1 MIDTHCHLDSEAFN
15 LDLQEVIERAKQ
27 KGVVRFIIPGADI
40 TDLPKAIKLAEKY
53 PEVYFAAGIHPY
65 HLDSFDLGLIQSVLS
80 HSKCVAVG
88 ECGLDY
94 FRLPSENVEEYK
106 SHQKQCFIQQI
117 ELALKWDRPIILHIR
132 EASNDTA
139 EILKEYPT
147 LRGVFHC
154 FNADEILL
162 QFSDRF
168 FYGIGGVLT
177 FKNARRLVEVLPK
190 IPKER
195 LLLETDSPYL
205 TPHPYRGERNDPQ
218 YIPLIAQKMSKVL
231 SLAQDEVV
239 IQTHTNAQKL
249 FNIFVK

>member
-1 MIDTHCHLDSEAFN
+1 MIDTHCHLDSEPFG
-15 LDLQEVIERAKQ
+15 LDLEKVIEGAKQ
-27 KGVVRFIIPGADI
+27 KGVARFVIPGADI
-40 TDLPKAIKLAEKY
+40 TDLSRAIKIAEEY

-65 HLDSFDLGLIQSVLS
+65 HLDTFDLDLIENALS
-80 HSKCVAVG
+80 HPKCVAVG

-106 SHQKQCFIQQI
+106 AFQKQCLIQQI
-117 ELALKWDRPIILHIR
+117 ELALKWDKPIILHIR

-139 EILKEYPT
+139 DILKEYPT

-218 YIPLIAQKMSKVL
+218 YIPLIAQKVSEVL
-231 SLAQDEVV
+231 KISQEEIILQ
-239 IQTHTNAQKL
+239 IRTNAQKL
-249 FNIFVK
+249 FNIFL